1 MANVQLQKIS
11 KSFNGKKAIDDL
23 DLCIND
29 GEFFVLLGPSGAGK
43 TTTLRMIAGLETP
56 EDGDVC
62 FDGASVMQLAPAF
75 RDCAFV
81 FQQYSLYPHL
91 SVYDNMAF
99 PLRSPLLKTAESE
112 IKKRIDEVAAMLH
125 IEQKLQRKATAL
137 SGGEMQRVAIG
148 RALVRRPKVYLM
160 DEPLSSLDA
169 KLREELRVE
178 LRKIQKQTDS
188 TVVYV
193 THDQVEATTM
203 SDRIGILEEGK
214 LLQVGTP
221 QEIYNHPKS
230 LSVAQRLGSPAINVL
245 SMEWLHAKTGLRATN
260 TPARATHIAIRP
272 EDIEINAATPGITF
286 KVVECELAKHLLVLE
301 RDGFEL
307 RVSQPMDHSIPQGT
321 QLSVSF
327 NNASGLL
334 FDERG
339 QYLNLPN

>member
-1 MANVQLQKIS
+1 MASVHLQKIS
-11 KSFNGKKAIDDL
+11 KSFHGKRVIDDL
-23 DLCIND
+23 ELRVND

-56 EDGDVC
+56 DDGEVR
-62 FDGASVMQLAPAF
+62 FDGRSVMQLAPAY

-112 IKKRIDEVAAMLH
+112 IKKRIEEVATLLH
-125 IEQKLQRKATAL
+125 IEQKLHRKATAL

-178 LRKIQKQTDS
+178 LRRIQKQTGS

-221 QEIYNHPKS
+221 QDIYNHPKS
-230 LSVAQRLGSPAINVL
+230 LSVAQRLGSPAVNVL
-245 SMEWLHAKTGLRATN
+245 SMEWLHAKAGVRTEHA
-260 TPARATHIAIRP
+260 PARATYIAIRP
-272 EDIEINAATPGITF
+272 EDIDIHTAKPGIAF

-307 RVSQPMDHSIPQGT
+307 RVSHPMDHSIPHGT
-321 QLSVSF
+321 QISVSF
-327 NNASGLL
+327 NNAHGLY
-334 FDERG
+334 FDESG
-339 QYLNLPN
+339 QYLNLSN